1 MLHPPKSEPPTDL
14 RWLGVAEG
22 SALLAAGRLSPLEWV
37 DALLDQI
44 SRTGGPI
51 AAFLHVAAGVAR
63 EQARE
68 AGRELTAGRRL
79 GPLHGVPYAL
89 KDLFDTA
96 GMPTTGQS
104 RYAMHRVPTTDA
116 TVVAALRA
124 GGAVLLGKLATHE
137 FAHGGPSLD
146 LPWPPARN
154 PWNPDHFTGS
164 SSSGSGAALAAGLV
178 PMALGTDTG
187 GSVRIPAG
195 MCGVVGLKPTY
206 GLVSRRGVLPLA
218 PCLDAVGPMA
228 RTVGDVTMMLQAI
241 ANHDPADPTSAQ
253 RAISDYSSALI
264 PNLSGITVGVAR
276 HTWETDVAAH
286 PDAVAAMEAALAVLR
301 DAGATLTEVQLRP
314 LRQYNDVRVIVQEPE
329 AFALFQ
335 AALVANA
342 SAFGHDFLGRIL
354 PGCLVPAHVQVQAQ
368 RQRRRMTDE
377 MRRVLDGCDVL
388 VCLGAGPAPRFDA
401 PLTHGFR
408 FGLWSDRPNLTS
420 PFSVTG
426 FPALSVCNGFA
437 ANGLPL
443 SMQIAAR
450 PFDEAAVLRVG
461 HAYQCRTDWHMRHP
475 KPLDSAGVGPITLA
489 PEPAVEPLDAR
500 TQSWVDTCLAL
511 AGLRPSDVQREQV
524 QAVAPQLLAMIGRI
538 EQDPDL
544 TAEPAS
550 VFRP

>member
-1 MLHPPKSEPPTDL
+1 MPAPSTPAPPADL

-22 SALLAAGRLSPLEWV
+22 SALLAEGRLSPLEWV

-44 SRTGGPI
+44 DRTGGPI
-51 AAFLHVAAGVAR
+51 AAFLHVARDAAR
-63 EQARE
+63 QEALE
-68 AGRELTAGRRL
+68 AGLELTAGRRR

-104 RYAMHRVPTTDA
+104 RHAMHRVPTVDA
-116 TVVAALRA
+116 SVVAALRA
-124 GGAVLLGKLATHE
+124 SGAVLVGKLATHE

-228 RTVGDVTMMLQAI
+228 RTVRDVALMLQAI
-241 ANHDPADPTSAQ
+241 AGHDPADPTSAR
-253 RAISDYSSALI
+253 RAPSDYSGVLQ
-264 PNLSGITVGVAR
+264 PGLRGLKVGVVR

-286 PDAVAAMEAALAVLR
+286 PDAVVAMEAALGVLR
-301 DAGATLTEVQLRP
+301 DAGAALTEVRLRP

-335 AALVANA
+335 TALVADA
-342 SAFGHDFLGRIL
+342 SAFGRDFLGRIL
-354 PGCLVPAHVQVQAQ
+354 PGCLVPAHVQVQAH
-368 RQRRRMTDE
+368 RQRRRMTEE
-377 MRRVLDGCDVL
+377 MHRVLDGCDVL

-401 PLTHGFR
+401 ARTHGFR
-408 FGLWSDRPNLTS
+408 FGLWSDRPNPTS

-450 PFDEAAVLRVG
+450 PFDEAAALRVG
-461 HAYQCRTDWHMRHP
+461 HAYQCRTDWHLRHP
-475 KPLDSAGVGPITLA
+475 APLDPAAIGPIMLA

-500 TQSWVDTCLAL
+500 TLAWVDACLAL
-511 AGLRPSDVQREQV
+511 AGLRPTDAQREQV
-524 QAVAPQLLAMIGRI
+524 RAVAPQLLAMIGRI
-538 EQDPDL
+538 EQDPDWS
-544 TAEPAS
+544 AEPAS
-550 VFRP
+550 VFLP